1 MSNSEK
7 HVKVILQAIA
17 PGVFGGHRVAM
28 RFTQDE
34 LAAALAWLNSDEP
47 EAPVAAPPRDDD
59 AVPDA
64 EAASDETKAT
74 AARKR
79 GKR

>member
-1 MSNSEK
+1 MSNSER

-17 PGVFGGHRVAM
+17 PGVFGGHRVKM

-34 LAAALAWLNSDEP
+34 LEAALAWLNSDAP
-47 EAPVAAPPRDDD
+47 ETALAASPRDD
-59 AVPDA
+59 APEPDA
-64 EAASDETKAT
+64 EPASDETKAV

-79 GKR
+79 GKK

>member
-1 MSNSEK
+1 MSNAEQ
-7 HVKVILQAIA
+7 HLKVLLQAIA
-17 PGVFGGHRVAM
+17 PGILGGHRVKM

-34 LAAALAWLNSDEP
+34 LDAALAWLNADAAETP
-47 EAPVAAPPRDDD
+47 AAAPPRDETPT
-59 AVPDA
+59 PDA
-64 EAASDETKAT
+64 DAASDETRGV